1 MSESINQPSNEHLFH
16 NALKMEPGDREAYL
30 DKACEK
36 NPAQKEEI
44 QSLLASHDEAATF
57 LSDEPTPLQKAL
69 FQAPKSIQQYRL
81 TEKIGEGAMGVVF
94 KAKDSILG
102 RTVAIKFL
110 KPEIY
115 PTIHSVDRLKR
126 EAKALAVVNSPHIAT
141 IHDFIESEG
150 TCAIVL
156 EYVDGEHLR
165 MRLDRRPMGIEEAI
179 HIASLICKGLKKAHD
194 KGIVHRDLKP
204 SNIILSK
211 EQGVKILDFGL
222 AKLETSLTLSEETQ
236 AGTIMGTTAY
246 MSPEQTR
253 GEPASSS
260 SDLWSLA
267 CILFEMLTGNHPFK
281 ASNTADTI
289 ANILK
294 SSPSLESLPSG
305 LPWPTFYLMRQ
316 CLQSD
321 PGSRIQS
328 ASAADSL
335 LSASL
340 ETLRMPITASET
352 QLTTKRSN
360 NFLIFG
366 LGLICSIIG
375 LVVGISFKRPTP
387 VLDLKPDK
395 GNTGKPMKIPI
406 QLGSRSEM
414 SRAQRFSISP
424 DGSQIVY
431 ANTVG
436 LWHQSLHS
444 LEPSTLLTRKITQEA
459 FWNPACNAVAYLE
472 GNTLY
477 AHSIET
483 KKRMVVV
490 ELSGP
495 VIPNHGGGAWLPN
508 NTIRFNTGDEGIKE
522 VTLHQHGTLR
532 SILDTT
538 DADDNF
544 HDASALP
551 DGRGLLFA
559 THHRNEGIDTLS
571 VWTPETQRKDIFK
584 LPGRILGYPVYSN
597 LGYILFCSILP
608 QSNMQF
614 SKIWAFPF
622 DLETLKKTG
631 PKFLLDEKGGF
642 SLTMSD
648 NNTLVYKLPETK
660 TKSHKL
666 AWLGG
671 AIQEAK
677 YPERGFVR
685 DMIMSMAISPDQS
698 KVAFSTA
705 DANSN
710 QIWVHTFESSTS
722 RLVQTSSSV
731 SSFSSILWKDEDHLV
746 YDTWGTDGL
755 FTWEDD
761 LRRSTP
767 PRKISKGLSADLSND
782 GSQLLAQGLPRWGRH
797 SVINLDEPESE
808 IKVLP
813 ENLTDVWAPKFSPS
827 QKFIAFV
834 AGEERKDSSI
844 YLTDYPHGQNRFQVN
859 KGLPGK
865 QPFWHPS
872 KDLLYFIHT
881 KENQNEIY
889 SVTVDTMP
897 DVQLSNP
904 RLEGVLPKSIYLG
917 TPYNPHILEYHE
929 EKKQFLFIEDQ
940 TPDSAVFKTIRG
952 NALIIP
958 NWRPRDPFKNPEATD
973 KEASGSLP

>member
-1 MSESINQPSNEHLFH
+1 MSESIDQPSNQDLFH
-16 NALKMEPGDREAYL
+16 TALKMEPGDREAYL

-44 QSLLASHDEAATF
+44 QSLLASHDEAETF
-57 LSDEPTPLQKAL
+57 LSNEPAPMETVL
-69 FQAPKSIQQYRL
+69 FEPPKSIQQYEL
-81 TEKIGEGAMGVVF
+81 TEKIGEGAMGVIF
-94 KAKDSILG
+94 KAEDSILG

-115 PTIHSVDRLKR
+115 PTLQSVDRLKR
-126 EAKALAVVNSPHIAT
+126 EAKALAGVNSPCIAT
-141 IHDFIESEG
+141 IHDLIESDG
-150 TCAIVL
+150 ICAIVL
-156 EYVDGEHLR
+156 EYVEGESLR
-165 MRLDRRPMGIEEAI
+165 MRLDRHPMTIEEAI
-179 HIASLICKGLKKAHD
+179 RTATLICEGLKQAHD

-204 SNIILSK
+204 SNIILTREK
-211 EQGVKILDFGL
+211 GLKILDFGL
-222 AKLETSLTLSEETQ
+222 AKLENSLTSSEETQ
-236 AGTIMGTTAY
+236 AGTILGTTAY

-253 GEPASSS
+253 GESASSS
-260 SDLWSLA
+260 SDLWGLG
-267 CILFEMLTGNHPFK
+267 CILFEMLTATHPFK

-289 ANILK
+289 ANVLK
-294 SSPSLESLPSG
+294 SSPSWESLPPGIPS
-305 LPWPTFYLMRQ
+305 PTLYLMRQ
-316 CLQSD
+316 CLLGD
-321 PGSRIQS
+321 PESRLHS
-328 ASAADSL
+328 ASAGHSL
-335 LSASL
+335 LLASL
-340 ETLRMPITASET
+340 ESFKIPINRSET
-352 QLTTKRSN
+352 QIPASRSN
-360 NFLIFG
+360 TFRIFG
-366 LGLICSIIG
+366 LGLICSIVG
-375 LVVGISFKRPTP
+375 LLVGILFTRPNP
-387 VLDLKPDK
+387 GPDLVTDE
-395 GNTGKPMKIPI
+395 GRVGKSIKIPI

-414 SRAQRFSISP
+414 SMAQRFSISP

-431 ANTVG
+431 ANTAG
-436 LWHQSLHS
+436 LWHQSLRS
-444 LEPSTLLTRKITQEA
+444 VKPPTLLSRSITQEA
-459 FWNPACNAVAYLE
+459 FWNPACSAIAYLE

-483 KKRMVVV
+483 NTRMVVV
-490 ELSGP
+490 ELPGP

-522 VTLHQHGTLR
+522 ITLHQHATLR
-532 SILDTT
+532 SILDIT

-551 DGRGLLFA
+551 HGRGLLFA
-559 THHRNEGIDTLS
+559 THHRNGGIDSLS

-597 LGYILFCSILP
+597 LGYILFCSYLP

-622 DLETLKKTG
+622 DLETLEKTG

-642 SLTMSD
+642 SLTMSE
-648 NNTLVYKLPETK
+648 NNTLVYKLPPK
-660 TKSHKL
+660 KPRRHQL

-671 AIQEAK
+671 SVEEAQ

-685 DMIMSMAISPDQS
+685 DVIMSLAISPNQS

-710 QIWVHTFESSTS
+710 QLWVHNFESSTS
-722 RLVQTSSSV
+722 HLLQTSSSV
-731 SSFSSILWKDEDHLV
+731 SSLSSILWKNEDHLV
-746 YDTWGTDGL
+746 YHTWDADGV

-767 PRKISKGLSADLSND
+767 PRKISRGCSIDISND
-782 GSQLLAQGLPRWGRH
+782 GRKLLAQGLPRWGRH
-797 SVINLDEPESE
+797 SIINLDDPESE
-808 IKVLP
+808 IERLP
-813 ENLTDVWAPKFSPS
+813 ENLNDVWAPKFSPS

-844 YLTDYPHGQNRFQVN
+844 YLTDYPDGRIRFLVN
-859 KGLPGK
+859 KELPGK

-904 RLEGVLPKSIYLG
+904 KLEGVLPKSTYLG
-917 TPYNPHILEYHE
+917 TQYNPHIMAYHE
-929 EKKQFLFIEDQ
+929 EKKRFLFIEDQ
-940 TPDSAVFKTIRG
+940 TPDDGEEKVRG
-952 NALIIP
+952 NALITL
-958 NWRPRDPFKNPEATD
+958 NWRPRVLFTNPDVTE
-973 KEASGSLP
+973 EQIPGSSL

>member
-1 MSESINQPSNEHLFH
+1 MSESIDQPSNQDLFH
-16 NALKMEPGDREAYL
+16 TALKMKSGDREAYL

-44 QSLLASHDEAATF
+44 QSLLASHDEAETF
-57 LSDEPTPLQKAL
+57 LSNEPAPMETVL
-69 FQAPKSIQQYRL
+69 FEPPKSIQQYEL
-81 TEKIGEGAMGVVF
+81 TEKIGEGAMGVIF
-94 KAKDSILG
+94 KAEDSILG

-115 PTIHSVDRLKR
+115 PTLQSVDRLKR
-126 EAKALAVVNSPHIAT
+126 EAKALAGVNSPCIAT
-141 IHDFIESEG
+141 IHDLIESDG
-150 TCAIVL
+150 ICAIVL
-156 EYVDGEHLR
+156 EYVEGESLR
-165 MRLDRRPMGIEEAI
+165 MRLDRHPMTIEEAI
-179 HIASLICKGLKKAHD
+179 RTATLICEGLKQAHD

-204 SNIILSK
+204 SNIILTREK
-211 EQGVKILDFGL
+211 GVKILDFGL
-222 AKLETSLTLSEETQ
+222 AKLENSLTSSEETQ
-236 AGTIMGTTAY
+236 AGTILGTTAY

-260 SDLWSLA
+260 SDLWGLG
-267 CILFEMLTGNHPFK
+267 CVLFEMLTATHPFK

-294 SSPSLESLPSG
+294 SSPSWESLPAG
-305 LPWPTFYLMRQ
+305 LPSPTLYLMRQ
-316 CLQSD
+316 CLESD
-321 PGSRIQS
+321 ARSRLQS
-328 ASAADSL
+328 ASAAYAL
-335 LSASL
+335 LSTSL
-340 ETLRMPITASET
+340 ETIRMPVATSET
-352 QLTTKRSN
+352 QSAKKRSK

-366 LGLICSIIG
+366 LGLICSVIG
-375 LVVGISFKRPTP
+375 LVVGISLKQPTTGA
-387 VLDLKPDK
+387 DLKPDE
-395 GNTGKPMKIPI
+395 GNAGATIKVPI

-431 ANTVG
+431 ANASG
-436 LWHQSLHS
+436 LWHQSLRS
-444 LEPSTLLTRKITQEA
+444 LEPAQLLTRSITQEA
-459 FWNPACNAVAYLE
+459 FWNPACSAIAYLE

-483 KKRMVVV
+483 NTRMVVV
-490 ELSGP
+490 ELPGP

-522 VTLHQHGTLR
+522 VTLHQHETLC
-532 SILDTT
+532 SILDIT

-551 DGRGLLFA
+551 HGRGLLFS
-559 THHRNEGIDTLS
+559 THHRNGGIDTLS

-597 LGYILFCSILP
+597 LGYILFCSYLP

-622 DLETLKKTG
+622 DLETLEKTG

-642 SLTMSD
+642 SLTISD
-648 NNTLVYKLPETK
+648 NNTLVYKLPQK
-660 TKSHKL
+660 KPRRHQL

-671 AIQEAK
+671 SVEEAQ

-685 DMIMSMAISPDQS
+685 DVIMSMAISPNQS

-710 QIWVHTFESSTS
+710 QLWIHNFESSTS
-722 RLVQTSSSV
+722 HLVQTSPSV
-731 SSFSSILWKDEDHLV
+731 SSLSSILWKNEDHLI
-746 YDTWGTDGL
+746 YHTWDADGV

-767 PRKISKGLSADLSND
+767 PRKISRGLSVDISND
-782 GSQLLAQGLPRWGRH
+782 GRQMLAQGLPRWGRH
-797 SVINLDEPESE
+797 SVINLDDSEAE
-808 IKVLP
+808 IKMLP
-813 ENLTDVWAPKFSPS
+813 ENLADVWAPKFSPS

-834 AGEERKDSSI
+834 AGEERKDSLI
-844 YLTDYPHGQNRFQVN
+844 YLTDYPDGHNRFLIN
-859 KGLPGK
+859 KGLPGM

-872 KDLLYFIHT
+872 KDILYFIHT
-881 KENQNEIY
+881 KEGQNEIY

-904 RLEGVLPKSIYLG
+904 RLESVLPKSAHLG
-917 TPYNPHILEYHE
+917 TPYNPHIMAYHE
-929 EKKQFLFIEDQ
+929 EKKRFLFIEDQ
-940 TPDSAVFKTIRG
+940 TPDDSGEKIRG

-958 NWRPRDPFKNPEATD
+958 DWRPRVLFTNPDVTE
-973 KEASGSLP
+973 EQIPGSSL

>member
-1 MSESINQPSNEHLFH
+1 MSESIDQPSNQDLFH
-16 NALKMEPGDREAYL
+16 TALKMKPGDREAYL

-36 NPAQKEEI
+36 KPAQKEEI
-44 QSLLASHDEAATF
+44 QSLLASHDEAETF
-57 LSDEPTPLQKAL
+57 LSNEPAPMETVL
-69 FQAPKSIQQYRL
+69 FEPPKSIQQYEL
-81 TEKIGEGAMGVVF
+81 TEQIGEGAMGVVF
-94 KAKDSILG
+94 KANDTTLG

-115 PTIHSVDRLKR
+115 PTHQSVDRLKR
-126 EAKALAVVNSPHIAT
+126 EAKALAGVNSPCIAT
-141 IHDFIESEG
+141 IHDLIESDG
-150 TCAIVL
+150 ICAIVL
-156 EYVDGEHLR
+156 EYVEGESLR
-165 MRLDRRPMGIEEAI
+165 MRLDRHPMTIEEAI
-179 HIASLICKGLKKAHD
+179 RAATLICEGLKQAHD

-204 SNIILSK
+204 SNIILTREK
-211 EQGVKILDFGL
+211 GVKILDFGL
-222 AKLETSLTLSEETQ
+222 AKLENSLTSSEETQ
-236 AGTIMGTTAY
+236 AGTILGTTAY

-253 GEPASSS
+253 GESASSS
-260 SDLWSLA
+260 SDLWGLG
-267 CILFEMLTGNHPFK
+267 CILFEMLIASHPFK

-289 ANILK
+289 ANVLK
-294 SSPSLESLPSG
+294 SSPSWESLPPG
-305 LPWPTFYLMRQ
+305 LPSPTLYLMRQ
-316 CLQSD
+316 CLERD
-321 PGSRIQS
+321 AGSRLQS
-328 ASAADSL
+328 ASAAYAL
-335 LSASL
+335 LSTSL
-340 ETLRMPITASET
+340 ETIRIPVANPET
-352 QLTTKRSN
+352 QSTKKRSK
-360 NFLIFG
+360 NFLIFR

-375 LVVGISFKRPTP
+375 LVVGISLKRPTTGA
-387 VLDLKPDK
+387 DLRPDA
-395 GNTGKPMKIPI
+395 GNTGKTIRVPI

-414 SRAQRFSISP
+414 SRSQRFSISP

-431 ANTVG
+431 ANAVG

-444 LEPSTLLTRKITQEA
+444 LEPAKLLTRSITQEA
-459 FWNPACNAVAYLE
+459 FWNAACNAVAYLE

-483 KKRMVVV
+483 NTRMVVV
-490 ELSGP
+490 ELPGP
-495 VIPNHGGGAWLPN
+495 VIPNHGGGVWLPN

-522 VTLHQHGTLR
+522 VTLHQHETLC
-532 SILDTT
+532 SILDIT

-551 DGRGLLFA
+551 HGRGLLFA
-559 THHRNEGIDTLS
+559 THHRNGGIDTLS

-584 LPGRILGYPVYSN
+584 LPGRILGYPVYSD

-608 QSNMQF
+608 QGNLQF

-622 DLETLKKTG
+622 DLETLEKTG

-642 SLTMSD
+642 SLTISD
-648 NNTLVYKLPETK
+648 NNTLVYSLPETK

-710 QIWVHTFESSTS
+710 QVWIHTFESSTS
-722 RLVQTSSSV
+722 HLVQTSSSV
-731 SSFSSILWKDEDHLV
+731 SSFSSILWKNEDHLI
-746 YDTWGTDGL
+746 YHTWDTDGV

-767 PRKISKGLSADLSND
+767 PRKISRGLSVDLSND
-782 GSQLLAQGLPRWGRH
+782 GRQMLAQGLPRWGRH
-797 SVINLDEPESE
+797 SVINLDDPESE

-813 ENLTDVWAPKFSPS
+813 KNLTDVWAPKFSPS

-889 SVTVDTMP
+889 SVTVDTMQ

-904 RLEGVLPKSIYLG
+904 RLESILPESAYLG
-917 TPYNPHILEYHE
+917 TPYNPHIMAYHE
-929 EKKQFLFIEDQ
+929 EKKRFLFIEDQ
-940 TPDSAVFKTIRG
+940 TPDDTGEKNRG

-958 NWRPRDPFKNPEATD
+958 NWRPRVLFTNPD
-973 KEASGSLP
+973 VNKEQIPVSSL